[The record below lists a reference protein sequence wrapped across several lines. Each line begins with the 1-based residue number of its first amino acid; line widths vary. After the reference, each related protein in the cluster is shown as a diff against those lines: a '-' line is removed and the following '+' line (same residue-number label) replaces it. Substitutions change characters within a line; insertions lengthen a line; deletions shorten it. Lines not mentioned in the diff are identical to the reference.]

1 MVLQELNLVQ
11 GDDEAVI
18 YKLVGPV
25 LAKQDMEEARTNV
38 KTRLD
43 FITKEIDRMDNLE
56 KEFLGK
62 VEDKRKTIIKLQTQF
77 RAEA

>member
-62 VEDKRKTIIKLQTQF
+62 VEDKRKNIIKLQTQF

>member
-1 MVLQELNLVQ
+1 MNLVQ
-11 GDDEAVI
+11 GDDEATV

-25 LAKQDMEEARTNV
+25 LAKQDMEEARTTV

-62 VEDKRKTIIKLQTQF
+62 VEDKRKNIIKLQTQF

>member
-1 MVLQELNLVQ
+1 MVLQEMNLVE
-11 GDDEAVI
+11 GDDEAIV

-62 VEDKRKTIIKLQTQF
+62 VEDKRKNIIKLQTQF

>member
-1 MVLQELNLVQ
+1 MNLVE
-11 GDDEAVI
+11 GDDDAIV

-56 KEFLGK
+56 REFLGK
-62 VEDKRKTIIKLQTQF
+62 VEDKRKNIIKLQTQF

>member
-1 MVLQELNLVQ
+1 MVLQELNLVE
-11 GDDEAVI
+11 GDDEAMV

-56 KEFLGK
+56 REFLGK
-62 VEDKRKTIIKLQTQF
+62 VEDKRKNIIKLQGQF

>member
-1 MVLQELNLVQ
+1 MVLQEMNLVE
-11 GDDEAVI
+11 GDDEAIV

-43 FITKEIDRMDNLE
+43 FITKEIDRMDTLE
-56 KEFLGK
+56 REFLGK
-62 VEDKRKTIIKLQTQF
+62 VEDKRKNIIKLQTQF

>member
-1 MVLQELNLVQ
+1 MVLQEMNLVQ
-11 GDDEAVI
+11 GDDDAIV

-25 LAKQDMEEARTNV
+25 LAKQDMDEARTNV

-62 VEDKRKTIIKLQTQF
+62 VEDKRKNIMKL
-77 RAEA
+77 

>member
-1 MVLQELNLVQ
+1 MVLQELNLVE
-11 GDDEAVI
+11 GDDEAIV

-62 VEDKRKTIIKLQTQF
+62 VEDKRKNIIKLQNQF

>member
-11 GDDEAVI
+11 GDDEAVV

-62 VEDKRKTIIKLQTQF
+62 VEDKRKNIIKLQTQF

>member
-1 MVLQELNLVQ
+1 MNLVE
-11 GDDEAVI
+11 GDDEAIV

-62 VEDKRKTIIKLQTQF
+62 VEDKRKNIIKLQTQF